1 MQDSSLPTLRHAAR
15 GYLNAVKLCVSAM
28 ELDCTREEHLEF
40 ITDVITSSDKMDTL
54 MGQIEEYF
62 EHNPVTGEQAAA
74 NS

>member
-1 MQDSSLPTLRHAAR
+1 MQESSLSMLRHAAR

-40 ITDVITSSDKMDTL
+40 ITDVINSSDKMDVL
-54 MGQIEEYF
+54 MGQLEEYF
-62 EHNPVTGEQAAA
+62 DLHPIPDEQAA